1 MIESSSSSTASSVLL
16 ATIQIRGLG
25 HSLTIHHSP
34 FIPISTLFDDIQSL
48 TGLPPPYQRIIIR
61 GKTLTYPDDED
72 DEDDGTHSKKSLD
85 VQLPLNQI
93 IPGIKEGS
101 TSKGILMHS
110 KSYKLDQNIVEN
122 ITKLNHELDSIEQQ
136 IKGVTSTS
144 PSGGKS
150 KVTIAVAATAGP
162 GKEMTRKAA
171 QHLITDIM
179 CQLDT
184 INVGDSNTLRDMR
197 RKVLH
202 RAAAVEKLWGA
213 PDQKEKDDER

>member
-1 MIESSSSSTASSVLL
+1 M
-16 ATIQIRGLG
+16 RGLG
-25 HSLTIHHSP
+25 HSLTIHHCPS
-34 FIPISTLFDDIQSL
+34 IPISILFDDIQSL

-61 GKTLTYPDDED
+61 GKTLTYPSDTAD
-72 DEDDGTHSKKSLD
+72 TKSLD

-110 KSYKLDQNIVEN
+110 KSYKLDQKTVEH
-122 ITKLNHELDSIEQQ
+122 ITKLNHDLDSIEQK
-136 IKGVTSTS
+136 IKGVTVTS
-144 PSGGKS
+144 PSGGAS
-150 KVTIAVAATAGP
+150 KASLAADGQEIT
-162 GKEMTRKAA
+162 KNTA

-184 INVGDSNTLRDMR
+184 VNVDDNDTLREMR

-202 RAAAVEKLWGA
+202 RAEAVEKLWSA
-213 PDQKEKDDER
+213 DQKGE